1 MHKKL
6 TPLQLIKDY
15 KEAVKS
21 TDLFRATSVQ
31 EQQYLINILYHWG
44 IESIKFIACLWSCK
58 LLNKICHFG
67 DEAFLVLEGT
77 HCKVGAPGE
86 HNKLQIVAKG
96 KDRKEPR
103 LPSP

>member
-31 EQQYLINILYHWG
+31 EQQYLINILYH
-44 IESIKFIACLWSCK
+44 
-58 LLNKICHFG
+58 
-67 DEAFLVLEGT
+67 
-77 HCKVGAPGE
+77 
-86 HNKLQIVAKG
+86 
-96 KDRKEPR
+96 
-103 LPSP
+103 